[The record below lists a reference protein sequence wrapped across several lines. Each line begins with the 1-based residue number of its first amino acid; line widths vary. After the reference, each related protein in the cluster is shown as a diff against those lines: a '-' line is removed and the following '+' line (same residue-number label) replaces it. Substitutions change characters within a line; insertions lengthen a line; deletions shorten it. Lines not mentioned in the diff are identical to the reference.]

1 MTCLLTTDEASLD
14 TAAGLSCGVSS
25 GYYRAPAGILRAAD
39 TDDGL
44 TCFTGDGI
52 SYVGVSRSLAL
63 TPNNSPYAIAM
74 MMLKSDY
81 DREVTKTA
89 LQNIVLWSL
98 LLFFAVSCCI
108 FFSRRYLSPILKGL
122 EQIKSDKRAEAQS
135 PIPEINDLFVFLAE
149 QDRKHEESL
158 DALTQEKQTMQSEN
172 IRLQSKFEQAQVAY
186 QKAQAEYD
194 KAQEDLSAAKQE
206 LDRLSYS
213 RKTEIDPDDYQ
224 AFLDGVQMLTKA
236 EREIFEWYLVG
247 KTANEILEL
256 AGIKQG
262 TLKFHNHNILG
273 KLGVSSRKQMLRYA
287 ALMKQQEQGGLL

>member
-1 MTCLLTTDEASLD
+1 
-14 TAAGLSCGVSS
+14 
-25 GYYRAPAGILRAAD
+25 
-39 TDDGL
+39 
-44 TCFTGDGI
+44 
-52 SYVGVSRSLAL
+52 
-63 TPNNSPYAIAM
+63 
-74 MMLKSDY
+74 
-81 DREVTKTA
+81 
-89 LQNIVLWSL
+89 
-98 LLFFAVSCCI
+98 
-108 FFSRRYLSPILKGL
+108 
-122 EQIKSDKRAEAQS
+122 
-135 PIPEINDLFVFLAE
+135 
-149 QDRKHEESL
+149 
-158 DALTQEKQTMQSEN
+158 MQSES

-273 KLGVSSRKQMLRYA
+273 KLGVSS
-287 ALMKQQEQGGLL
+287 